1 MSKDFYIVHKKML
14 PEYLDKV
21 IYARSLL
28 DNHEVSTVTEAVQ
41 RAGISR
47 NTFYKYKDYVFERNE
62 IDNKR
67 HAVLTLILKDEKGAL
82 SQVIKTISSMN
93 TSILTIS
100 QALPVANKANVL
112 ISLDITN
119 IQGTI
124 DDLICSL
131 KDLQCTRSVH
141 LDAIE

>member
-1 MSKDFYIVHKKML
+1 ML

-67 HAVLTLILKDEKGAL
+67 HAVLTLILKDEQGAL
-82 SQVIKTISSMN
+82 SKVIKTISSMN
-93 TSILTIS
+93 TNILTIS

-124 DDLICSL
+124 DDLITSL
-131 KDLQCTRSVH
+131 KELPCTRSVH

>member
-124 DDLICSL
+124 DDLISSL

>member
-47 NTFYKYKDYVFERNE
+47 NTFYKLNC
-62 IDNKR
+62 
-67 HAVLTLILKDEKGAL
+67 G
-82 SQVIKTISSMN
+82 
-93 TSILTIS
+93 
-100 QALPVANKANVL
+100 
-112 ISLDITN
+112 
-119 IQGTI
+119 G
-124 DDLICSL
+124 
-131 KDLQCTRSVH
+131 
-141 LDAIE
+141 

>member
-21 IYARSLL
+21 IYARTLL
-28 DNHEVSTVTEAVQ
+28 DTHEAATVTEAVQ

-47 NTFYKYKDYVFERNE
+47 NTFYKYKDYVYESSE
-62 IDNKR
+62 KDNKR

-82 SQVIKTISSMN
+82 AAVIKVISSMN
-93 TSILTIS
+93 TNILTIS

-124 DDLICSL
+124 EDLITSL
-131 KDLQCTRSVH
+131 KELSYTRSVH

>member
-67 HAVLTLILKDEKGAL
+67 HAVLTLILKDEQGAL
-82 SQVIKTISSMN
+82 SKVIKTISSMN
-93 TSILTIS
+93 TNILTIS

-124 DDLICSL
+124 DDLITSL
-131 KDLQCTRSVH
+131 KDLSCTRSVH